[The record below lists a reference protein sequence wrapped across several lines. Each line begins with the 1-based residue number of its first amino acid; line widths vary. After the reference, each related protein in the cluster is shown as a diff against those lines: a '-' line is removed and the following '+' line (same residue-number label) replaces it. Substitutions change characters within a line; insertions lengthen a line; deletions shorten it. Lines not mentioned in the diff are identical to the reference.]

1 MYYTSKLYL
10 EAPTKNNCDFQLS
23 KTIDADDDI
32 YNIISPLNLL
42 GFVPWWYFIVLIL
55 YRVDSVPYW

>member
-1 MYYTSKLYL
+1 M
-10 EAPTKNNCDFQLS
+10 NNCDFQLS

-32 YNIISPLNLL
+32 YNIISLLNLL

-55 YRVDSVPYW
+55 DRVDIVPYW